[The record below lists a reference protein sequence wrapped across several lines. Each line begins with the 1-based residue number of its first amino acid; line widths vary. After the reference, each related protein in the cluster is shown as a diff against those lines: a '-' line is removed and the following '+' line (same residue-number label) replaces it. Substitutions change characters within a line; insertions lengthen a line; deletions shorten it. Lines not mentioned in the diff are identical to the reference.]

1 MSSYSYVL
9 DKGLTLMYGR
19 AKELGDR
26 LKNLVGKYDSKKL
39 RNSEMLEDMNK
50 YMLNDV
56 KNT

>member
-9 DKGLTLMYGR
+9 DKGLTLMYGSS
-19 AKELGDR
+19 KELGDR